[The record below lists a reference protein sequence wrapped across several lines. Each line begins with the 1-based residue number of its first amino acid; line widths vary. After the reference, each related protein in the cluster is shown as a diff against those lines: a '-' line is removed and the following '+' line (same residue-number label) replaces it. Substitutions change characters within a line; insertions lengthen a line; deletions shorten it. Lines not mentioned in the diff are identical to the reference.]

1 METGRGAHR
10 GVGCEV
16 GGGSAGDVV
25 AGGVAGSP
33 LRGGVAAPG
42 SLLGGGRNGPLMPQD
57 ASVAASATTSAMRAR
72 QRGEWRNIVV
82 KS

>member
-1 METGRGAHR
+1 
-10 GVGCEV
+10 
-16 GGGSAGDVV
+16 
-25 AGGVAGSP
+25 
-33 LRGGVAAPG
+33 
-42 SLLGGGRNGPLMPQD
+42 MPQD